1 MLALLQKTGASET
14 LPNYRLYRLDGAG
27 KIMSAEWIEAEG
39 DEHALRDAQGRAPGS
54 FELWDKERLVERF
67 RASGQPPTA

>member
-1 MLALLQKTGASET
+1 

-27 KIMSAEWIEAEG
+27 KIMSAEWLEAEG
-39 DEHALRDAQGRAPGS
+39 DEHALRDAQGRGSGS

-67 RASGQPPTA
+67 RASGQAPAA